1 MTSYVSQFD
10 VFQPAAERRAAG
22 IAVTLLVHLVL
33 IACWYMA
40 RIAPPV
46 QVNAVR
52 RVIQWIDLPTLQPA
66 PRPTPVQPE
75 VQLKSPAAHPA
86 AAVHA
91 DRSAPVPASTVVA
104 PSAPAASISVV
115 PAEPALPSAATILER
130 ARASAGG
137 IDRALRKENHPY
149 IVAPPDSPMIRMRS
163 GMARA
168 YDAVPPK
175 LWEAPKVDE
184 LVNQT
189 GDGARRT
196 RVNGALGTYCITER
210 GTSTS
215 TEQVERDGKLRL
227 TNCPQHE
234 DAATQQDWRT
244 ARD

>member
-1 MTSYVSQFD
+1 MTSSVSQFD
-10 VFQPAAERRAAG
+10 VFQPPAERRAAG
-22 IAVTLLVHLVL
+22 IAVTLLVHIVL
-33 IACWYMA
+33 IACWYMV

-46 QVNAVR
+46 QVDAAR

-66 PRPTPVQPE
+66 PRPTPVQPA
-75 VQLKSPAAHPA
+75 VQLKSHTAP
-86 AAVHA
+86 VHA
-91 DRSAPVPASTVVA
+91 DRAAPLAAPVVVA
-104 PSAPAASISVV
+104 PAAPVAPLSVV

-137 IDRALRKENHPY
+137 IDRALRKENRPY
-149 IVAPPDSPMIRMRS
+149 IVAPPDSPMIRMRN
-163 GMARA
+163 GMAKA

-227 TNCPQHE
+227 TTCPQHE
-234 DAATQQDWRT
+234 DTATQQDWRT

>member
-10 VFQPAAERRAAG
+10 VFQPPAERRAAG
-22 IAVTLLVHLVL
+22 IAVTLLVHIVL

-40 RIAPPV
+40 RIAPPMP
-46 QVNAVR
+46 ADTAR
-52 RVIQWIDLPTLQPA
+52 RVIQWINLPTLQLA
-66 PRPTPVQPE
+66 PRPTPVQPA
-75 VQLKSPAAHPA
+75 VQLKSPAAHLA
-86 AAVHA
+86 APVHA
-91 DRSAPVPASTVVA
+91 DRAAPLPAPAVVA
-104 PSAPAASISVV
+104 PSAPAAPISVI

-137 IDRALRKENHPY
+137 IDRALRKENRPY
-149 IVAPPDSPMIRMRS
+149 IVAPPDSPMIRMRN
-163 GMARA
+163 GMAKA

-210 GTSTS
+210 ATNTS

-227 TNCPQHE
+227 TTCPQHE
-234 DAATQQDWRT
+234 DTATQQDWRT